1 MDSPIKLPPRHRTWS
16 WVAPKHYPAD
26 DDLKQVPEEW
36 VKHQPISGFKASWKL
51 AWNFPKVIF
60 FAVIASLVGSV
71 LTILVERL
79 VGHSADAVFADFSAV
94 ALWSVLGV
102 IALMLFISWI
112 FETAADAMIFVGTP
126 RSVHALRLNIAHD
139 VLTHPVMEMSPGEVL
154 NIADEDGQ
162 GACVIKEGFGFPVYM
177 MGSLIGA
184 AIALFPIHA
193 GISWATLGG
202 AVATGLAALV
212 VAKPMGT
219 AIENKRVSQSSA
231 VALIT
236 DIAQGVRV
244 VKGLGAVE
252 RAYARAEVA
261 LEKSRVLAMREV
273 WVSTWCAF
281 IQQAV
286 PAGFSVWIML
296 WAARLTVNGQLSP
309 GEFMSIY
316 LIAPSTLVVTGYS
329 FSYLTQVWTRSVAS
343 ANRINALKAS
353 FHPEETAEVK
363 QVESP
368 QVGLEVWHPRSPQG
382 HADAV
387 AAATALAEA
396 AGRVEGSELVEVAG
410 RRDIRKALYAP
421 HGAHIF
427 EGTLAE
433 NVAPTGKESMV
444 DEALEA
450 AACGDI
456 IARLGGDPTAIALR
470 EAGFNLSG
478 GQRQRVALARALAPN
493 SELLV
498 LEDPT
503 TGLDAITL
511 DQVVGRIKEL
521 RRGRSTIVISS
532 SRAWINSADR
542 VKEFA

>member
-1 MDSPIKLPPRHRTWS
+1 MKLPPRHPTWS
-16 WVAPKHYPAD
+16 WVVPQQCPPD
-26 DDLKQVPEEW
+26 DDLKEVPEEW
-36 VKHQPISGFKASWKL
+36 VTHQPISGFKASWKL
-51 AWNFPKVIF
+51 AWNFPKVIL
-60 FAVIASLVGSV
+60 FAVLASLSGAV

-79 VGHSADAVFADFSAV
+79 VGHSADAVFADFSML
-94 ALWSVLGV
+94 ALWSVLGI
-102 IALMLFISWI
+102 IALMLFFSWI
-112 FETAADAMIFVGTP
+112 FETAGDGMVFVGTP
-126 RSVHALRLNIAHD
+126 RSVHALRLNIARD
-139 VLTHPVMEMSPGEVL
+139 VLVHPKMEMSPGEVL

-162 GACVIKEGFGFPVYM
+162 GACFIKEGFGFPVYM

-184 AIALFPIHA
+184 SIALFPIHS
-193 GISWATLGG
+193 GIGWATLGG
-202 AVATGLAALV
+202 AVATGVAALV

-219 AIENKRVSQSSA
+219 AIENKRVSQSAA

-273 WVSTWCAF
+273 LVSTICAF

-296 WAARLTVNGQLSP
+296 WAARMSVDGQLTP
-309 GEFMSIY
+309 GQFMSIY

-329 FSYLTQVWTRSVAS
+329 FSYLTQIWTRSVAS

-353 FHPEETAEVK
+353 FGKEESGEVVAVPAPE
-363 QVESP
+363 
-368 QVGLEVWHPRSPQG
+368 VGLEVWHPRSPQG

-387 AAATALAEA
+387 AAAQALVKSLS
-396 AGRVEGSELVEVAG
+396 GG
-410 RRDIRKALYAP
+410 RDILKGLYAP

-433 NVAPTGKESMV
+433 NVAPTGKETMV
-444 DEALEA
+444 EEALEA
-450 AACGDI
+450 ASCGDI

-478 GQRQRVALARALAPN
+478 GQRQRVALARALAPD
-493 SELLV
+493 SEVLV

-511 DQVVGRIKEL
+511 DQVVSRVKTL
-521 RRGRSTIVISS
+521 RQHRSTIVISS
-532 SRAWINSADR
+532 SRVWLNSADR
-542 VKEFA
+542 VREFK